1 MAGQGLPDLVAKGR
15 RVQLP
20 AHQPQQASVGG
31 QEPLPVEMVERRKE
45 LAPGQVPHGPEDRQV
60 DAVTGGRLPPSL
72 LRHALPSLSA
82 GAPLCRAGRS
92 PTRSIT
98 CIMSQNHHAPCR
110 QRGPYAR
117 RHGDPSRPWPA
128 TTCSI
133 ESASASRSSTARSA
147 RSPTSSS
154 PTPPPPPA

>member
-1 MAGQGLPDLVAKGR
+1 MKVAGLGLSDLVANGR
-15 RVQLP
+15 VILHP
-20 AHQPQQASVGG
+20 PCQPQQARVGG

-98 CIMSQNHHAPCR
+98 CIMS
-110 QRGPYAR
+110 
-117 RHGDPSRPWPA
+117 
-128 TTCSI
+128 
-133 ESASASRSSTARSA
+133 
-147 RSPTSSS
+147 
-154 PTPPPPPA
+154 